1 MKSDAPAPLAAEE
14 FIRRAH
20 TLLKQQQW
28 GKGVSF
34 AAIEEL
40 FQTQFKCSSLEFVNV
55 MITRGEFVAVKPAPT
70 PEGCKPAGVKRPLL
84 LDSIPLEECGKIFP
98 RLYESKPPYYHDLP
112 LEIQRV
118 VCGRKVKEDIIRKAL
133 EGSSIPVA
141 GKENILAFDPSKK
154 KRE

>member
-1 MKSDAPAPLAAEE
+1 MKSNTPAPLAAEE

-20 TLLKQQQW
+20 PLLKQQQW

-40 FQTQFKCSSLEFVNV
+40 FQTQFGCSSLEFVNA
-55 MITRGEFVAVKPAPT
+55 MIARGEFVAVKPAPT

-84 LDSIPLEECGKIFP
+84 LDSISPDGWGKVFP
-98 RLYESKPPYYHDLP
+98 RLYQSKPPYYHDLP

-118 VCGRKVKEDIIRKAL
+118 VCGRKVKEDTIRKAL
-133 EGSSIPVA
+133 EGNLIPVS
-141 GKENILAFDPSKK
+141 GKENIVAFDPSKK
-154 KRE
+154 KKK